1 MFARRLS
8 VQLKPNKFAEFTK
21 TLEKDIIP
29 LLRRQEG
36 FKDEITFAA
45 PDGIEV
51 LAISLW
57 DTRANAA
64 MYDAS
69 IYKDVL
75 RMLGTMI
82 AGTPEVATTEVMHST
97 FHHIRAGAPVA
108 LSSSPDT
115 GPLHQE
121 PSLSEAEKNIMNS
134 VPNEKRAIRIEVDRI
149 LASAVVLSWQ
159 DLLHATHGG
168 LIHIEYAPGK
178 TLQYLKVW
186 ELTGKGEWSLVCEY
200 WMSCGPAGLPRDG
213 MTFSN
218 DYHSA
223 GLTDMLELIMQHQDR
238 FSDSLDRPGAGLIQV
253 TLPTAQESLAATAC
267 MRQAYESLGLTFAHI
282 PKAAVA

>member
-1 MFARRLS
+1 MFARRLFIR
-8 VQLKPNKFAEFTK
+8 LKPNKLGEFIK
-21 TLEKDIIP
+21 TFEMNIIP
-29 LLRRQEG
+29 LLREQEG

-51 LAISLW
+51 LAIILW
-57 DTRANAA
+57 DRRANADT
-64 MYDAS
+64 YGAS
-69 IYKDVL
+69 VYKDVL

-97 FHHIRAGAPVA
+97 FHHIRAPVA

-121 PSLSEAEKNIMNS
+121 PSLSELKRNIMNS
-134 VPNEKRAIRIEVDRI
+134 VTNQKSAIKIELDRI
-149 LASAVVLSWQ
+149 LTSAVVLSWQ

-238 FSDSLDRPGAGLIQV
+238 FSDSLGRPGAGLIQV

-282 PKAAVA
+282 PAAAMA

>member
-8 VQLKPNKFAEFTK
+8 VRLKPNKLGEFIK
-21 TLEKDIIP
+21 TFEMNIIP
-29 LLRRQEG
+29 LLREQEG

-51 LAISLW
+51 LAITLW
-57 DTRANAA
+57 DRRANADT
-64 MYDAS
+64 YGTS
-69 IYKDVL
+69 VYKDVL

-121 PSLSEAEKNIMNS
+121 PSLSELKRNIMNS
-134 VPNEKRAIRIEVDRI
+134 VSNQKRAIKIELDRI
-149 LASAVVLSWQ
+149 LTSAVVLSWQ
-159 DLLHATHGG
+159 DLLHAAHGG

-186 ELTGKGEWSLVCEY
+186 ELTGKGEWSLICEY
-200 WMSCGPAGLPRDG
+200 WMSCGPAGLPRDRI
-213 MTFSN
+213 TF
-218 DYHSA
+218 
-223 GLTDMLELIMQHQDR
+223 
-238 FSDSLDRPGAGLIQV
+238 
-253 TLPTAQESLAATAC
+253 
-267 MRQAYESLGLTFAHI
+267 
-282 PKAAVA
+282 